1 MVATTVSA
9 ATVPKAAPSTP
20 NPAPGIKYL
29 SLLQLHDG

>member
-20 NPAPGIKYL
+20 NPAPGINI
-29 SLLQLHDG
+29 SIPATTA